1 MSVQTDTRPSP
12 TKPLSTSTAGVVL
25 AAPLLLLAAEL
36 TSPREPA
43 DLSDAGYVGFLVG
56 NADRLTAAW
65 AIGIAASAAL
75 ATAYVVVVG
84 RLRGRGSVV
93 GRIAGVLG
101 ILGGASLAAHQGAS
115 LAALDVAM
123 KDSSLV
129 GAVAAI
135 GDGRS
140 AMVPMPFVIIGLN
153 LAIILL
159 AVATTRAG
167 WTPWWVIV
175 AAVLAFLG
183 DWSPTNYNTVIHA
196 AFATVVYGMIAAR
209 LRSGQPAA

>member
-1 MSVQTDTRPSP
+1 MSVQTQTRADR
-12 TKPLSTSTAGVVL
+12 TERLSTSTAGVVV

-36 TSPREPA
+36 VAPREPA
-43 DLSDAGYVGFLVG
+43 DLSDSDYVGFLVG
-56 NADRLTAAW
+56 NADRLTASW
-65 AIGIAASAAL
+65 ALGIAAAAAL

-84 RLRGRGSVV
+84 RLRGRGAVV
-93 GRIAGVLG
+93 GRVAGVVGVLG
-101 ILGGASLAAHQGAS
+101 AASLAAHQGAS
-115 LAALDVAM
+115 LAALDVALE
-123 KDSSLV
+123 DSGLA

-153 LAIILL
+153 LAVILL

-167 WTPWWVIV
+167 WTPWWAIG
-175 AAVLAFLG
+175 AAVLAFVG

-196 AFATVVYGMIAAR
+196 AFATVVFGLIAVH
-209 LRSGQPAA
+209 LRSGDATR